1 MPASHFKCQYAG
13 SLPSYICLPDAAGRE
28 LDLRKLY
35 DAVQQSGGYE
45 AAVANK
51 KFGRIAAKLAIDIS
65 AATNAAYLL
74 K

>member
-1 MPASHFKCQYAG
+1 MCP
-13 SLPSYICLPDAAGRE
+13 AGRE

-35 DAVQQSGGYE
+35 DAVQQSGGFE
-45 AAVANK
+45 SAVLNK
-51 KFGRIAAKLAIDIS
+51 KFGRIASKLAIDIT